1 MLDSAPDVPRVRANR
16 QVPDAVAGEGPQE
29 RVAAGS
35 RRIVSSQRLRRER
48 RERESVLV
56 GRQECEGCGDD
67 QTDKDPGHEGS
78 VDPDSRRI
86 SVRVHSGGEEPGGRY
101 TLDLSSLSQ
110 MIFGGQFCMTNST
123 LPPNSS
129 RTAAAPCRSSSGAET
144 RCSSPLLTQHVMP
157 VRMAQACFGRVRFSV
172 RYHRPT
178 GRRASYIGESPRVF
192 SRQWSGCKG
201 ADKGRNFLPD
211 NAPNPSREVFEAFSQ
226 QFGGSASRHRTI
238 RISVSAPASRGGS
251 RFQASPSPSL

>member
-48 RERESVLV
+48 RKRESVLV

-78 VDPDSRRI
+78 VDPDSRCI
-86 SVRVHSGGEEPGGRY
+86 SVRVHSGCEEPGGRY

-110 MIFGGQFCMTNST
+110 MIFWRSILHDQQYAST
-123 LPPNSS
+123 W
-129 RTAAAPCRSSSGAET
+129 RS
-144 RCSSPLLTQHVMP
+144 
-157 VRMAQACFGRVRFSV
+157 
-172 RYHRPT
+172 
-178 GRRASYIGESPRVF
+178 
-192 SRQWSGCKG
+192 
-201 ADKGRNFLPD
+201 
-211 NAPNPSREVFEAFSQ
+211 
-226 QFGGSASRHRTI
+226 
-238 RISVSAPASRGGS
+238 
-251 RFQASPSPSL
+251 